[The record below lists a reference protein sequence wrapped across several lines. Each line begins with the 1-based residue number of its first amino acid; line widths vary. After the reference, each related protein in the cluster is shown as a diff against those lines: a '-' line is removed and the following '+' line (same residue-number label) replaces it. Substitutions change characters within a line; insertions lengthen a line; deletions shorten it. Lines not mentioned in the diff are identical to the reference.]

1 MYNCEATSLQLGTLS
16 STDFLKKKKLQNF
29 RRLARKS
36 QNVNSDNITVGRRS
50 VKIKLPA
57 HFAPPAFL
65 RLLSP
70 IKYLKQMCNKTLD
83 NDFFQSHFV
92 MYFFKVSVT
101 RSSTIQV
108 RSLKPLTLGASQ
120 STQVLRLTQIFKSKW
135 VGETNYSL
143 SGSRTFSLQAWYSGS
158 LTNTV

>member
-1 MYNCEATSLQLGTLS
+1 M
-16 STDFLKKKKLQNF
+16 
-29 RRLARKS
+29 
-36 QNVNSDNITVGRRS
+36 S
-50 VKIKLPA
+50 VKITLPV

-101 RSSTIQV
+101 RSSTI
-108 RSLKPLTLGASQ
+108 
-120 STQVLRLTQIFKSKW
+120 
-135 VGETNYSL
+135 
-143 SGSRTFSLQAWYSGS
+143 
-158 LTNTV
+158 

>member
-1 MYNCEATSLQLGTLS
+1 M
-16 STDFLKKKKLQNF
+16 LKKKKLQNF
-29 RRLARKS
+29 HRLARKS
-36 QNVNSDNITVGRRS
+36 QNVNSDNITVGRRRKGIMS
-50 VKIKLPA
+50 VKITLPV